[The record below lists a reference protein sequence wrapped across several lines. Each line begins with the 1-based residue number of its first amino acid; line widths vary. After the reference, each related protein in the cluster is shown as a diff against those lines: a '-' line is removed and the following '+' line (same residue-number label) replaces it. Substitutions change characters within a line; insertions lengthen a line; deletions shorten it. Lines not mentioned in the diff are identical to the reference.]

1 MLMKCLVLGLACS
14 ANAFVPTLRRVSSR
28 HHSTA
33 ASDAETASD
42 AEYFNLSG
50 SVWSIAAE
58 LTGLRAAA
66 AAGPTVTITLNLRL
80 EPPDAEG
87 QRFVSLGGTGA
98 LGRVTQGF
106 VWDVDVDEESGERF
120 VRASVKV
127 ERLAPTVPDG
137 NLYLNAR
144 LRAPEGGRGL
154 RLDDGVATVKV
165 VRPGGLLADFR
176 TVGTFDSEPLAAL
189 PPYAPP
195 PPPLRAEP
203 SGGAALSPLALGIG
217 VSSLALVARGAL
229 DFGLKASGSGSFGET
244 FYGLPVVDLDFVV
257 IFAGANGLGW
267 VLSEFVRSR
276 RT

>member
-1 MLMKCLVLGLACS
+1 MLTCLFLSLLACCD
-14 ANAFVPTLRRVSSR
+14 AFVPNRYCRRVPSR
-28 HHSTA
+28 HYSTA
-33 ASDAETASD
+33 DSD
-42 AEYFNLSG
+42 AEYFSLSG

-66 AAGPTVTITLNLRL
+66 AELAGPTVAIRLAIRL

-87 QRFVSLGGTGA
+87 PRFVSLGGTGA